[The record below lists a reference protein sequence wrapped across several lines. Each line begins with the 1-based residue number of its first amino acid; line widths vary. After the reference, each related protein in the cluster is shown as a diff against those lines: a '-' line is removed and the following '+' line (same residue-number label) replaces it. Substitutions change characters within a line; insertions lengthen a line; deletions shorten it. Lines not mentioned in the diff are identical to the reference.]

1 MAKNATTVVEL
12 LMGLGGRATSGGCV
26 QMQAYLNSLDWCI
39 CNLRAWDDW
48 RRSAEVLGNV
58 KPGVRRVQAGYSN
71 GGSMVSKVAGFGFP
85 IDLCFGFDPT
95 IWLPPKEFGV
105 NVGVVYNLN
114 NWGPSFVGHATYSRS
129 AVAAKL
135 PLTNQKIFMLH
146 GSVDKS
152 SANQQTFYGQVR
164 RINNQAVWTNR
175 APAANGADTIV
186 PVPGSF
192 ATAGSL
198 AGESRQ
204 ETGG

>member
-58 KPGVRRVQAGYSN
+58 KPGVHRVQAGYSN

-95 IWLPPKEFGV
+95 IWLPPKSFGV

-114 NWGPSFVGHATYSRS
+114 NWGPSFVGHAAYSRDQ
-129 AVAAKL
+129 AAASL

-146 GSVDKS
+146 GSVDKTVS
-152 SANQQTFYGQVR
+152 NQQAFYSQIK
-164 RINNQAVWTNR
+164 RINNTAVWTKQ
-175 APAANGADTIV
+175 ATAWTGEAAIV
-186 PVPGSF
+186 PVPGSL
-192 ATAGSL
+192 ATGASL
-198 AGESRQ
+198 ATEFRPES
-204 ETGG
+204 GG